1 MRIAQPIKRTM
12 PFTLRAEIS
21 DQQSTNRSEVNEL
34 NIMRTIDSSVAE
46 QGVPQLDLNHKL
58 QELESDNTKDR
69 VQALLWISRN
79 LQNMTMGEKTSAMKS
94 LLKRVGV
101 EIDNDTKCMIITLI
115 TKLITIPTQSSKEIF
130 DAFIEQLHVSKST
143 KVKSQ
148 VYRGITKLLL
158 VRELNWK
165 QSSQVSLSLS
175 NLCKFTIFEL
185 ADTHHLIRAASIRLL
200 SVLSSILHQVHQ
212 YEKERNTKGEKQ
224 SVRSRSES
232 QGKTGGSPSDGQPL
246 DIIEIQRIISHYV
259 VDSDQ
264 RVRKSALEAL
274 VHMRLCGCPLDLSL
288 YKHGVRALKDDFEDV
303 RMGGLNLIWALGCL
317 YPEYRMRLAHE
328 GIDEEVRLLDD
339 AFVKICDMVNDVA
352 VNVRTKACTIMASF
366 QHVDPNVLS
375 QTFSKQIMSH
385 NKRLARN
392 KKAGGQKVT
401 NRQSDRM
408 IPVAEGDFDVESEE
422 FRILDSGAC
431 GAFVHGLEDEY
442 KEVRN
447 ASIGNVALHN
457 KSNHM
462 ATVQILN
469 TRSDSICELCMYS
482 DQFTTKAV
490 DFLVDMFNDEI
501 DQVRINAIQSLRKI
515 GTRTRLVFD
524 EDQLEIVIG
533 ALEDADKT
541 AREGTHDLLR
551 VVRLSA
557 QASLTILL
565 ESLKANMERY
575 PEDQLSIYRCLKD
588 MGRSHHDYIRMYSNR
603 DSHRYKL
610 YTHAPYTLPDQ
621 MVSDLLK
628 YDKKYLPREANADDK
643 NRKYLTWT
651 TRSAFKY

>member
-1 MRIAQPIKRTM
+1 MNRQ
-12 PFTLRAEIS
+12 LR
-21 DQQSTNRSEVNEL
+21 
-34 NIMRTIDSSVAE
+34 
-46 QGVPQLDLNHKL
+46 
-58 QELESDNTKDR
+58 ELESDNTKDR

-79 LQNMTMGEKTSAMKS
+79 LQDMNMSEKTAAMKL

-101 EIDNDTKCMIITLI
+101 EADNDTKCMIVTLI
-115 TKLITIPTQSSKEIF
+115 TKLITIPTQSSQEIF
-130 DAFIEQLHVSKST
+130 DAFVEQLHISKST

-148 VYRGITKLLL
+148 VYRGLTKLLL
-158 VRELNWK
+158 VRGLNWR
-165 QSSQVSLSLS
+165 QSAQIALSLS
-175 NLCKFTIFEL
+175 NLCKFAIFEL

-212 YEKERNTKGEKQ
+212 YEKERITKDEKQ
-224 SVRSRSES
+224 NVRSRSEPKA
-232 QGKTGGSPSDGQPL
+232 KTEISSSEDQHL
-246 DIIEIQRIISHYV
+246 DIIEVQRIISHYV

-317 YPEYRMRLAHE
+317 YPEYRMRLAHD
-328 GIDEEVRLLDD
+328 GIDEDVRLLDD

-401 NRQSDRM
+401 HRQSGKM

-447 ASIGNVALHN
+447 ASI
-457 KSNHM
+457 
-462 ATVQILN
+462 
-469 TRSDSICELCMYS
+469 DSICELCMYS

-524 EDQLEIVIG
+524 GDQLEIVIG
-533 ALEDADKT
+533 ALEDADKA

-551 VVRLSA
+551 YDVVRLSA
-557 QASLTILL
+557 QSSLTILL
-565 ESLKANMERY
+565 ESLKINMERY
-575 PEDQLSIYRCLKD
+575 PEDQISIYRCLKD
-588 MGRSHHDYIRMYSNR
+588 MGRSHHDYI
-603 DSHRYKL
+603 L
-610 YTHAPYTLPDQ
+610 Q

-643 NRKYLTWT
+643 NRKYLHQTLCGARWHI
-651 TRSAFKY
+651 